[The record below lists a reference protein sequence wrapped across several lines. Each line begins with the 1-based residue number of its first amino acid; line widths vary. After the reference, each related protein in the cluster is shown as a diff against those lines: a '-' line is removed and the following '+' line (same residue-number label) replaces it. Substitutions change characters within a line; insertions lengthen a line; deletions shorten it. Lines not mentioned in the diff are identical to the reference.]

1 MCCFHTDRRT
11 HIESKTLPIISN
23 IFRVGATFEMR
34 TVLYGIH
41 LLIYSM
47 IMHDKVYIHNQTE
60 WGESKIAE
68 RQRKREGE
76 KQSIAEISEKAW
88 AINLIIYS

>member
-1 MCCFHTDRRT
+1 
-11 HIESKTLPIISN
+11 
-23 IFRVGATFEMR
+23 MR

-41 LLIYSM
+41 LLIDSM
-47 IMHDKVYIHNQTE
+47 IMHDKVYIWNQTE

-76 KQSIAEISEKAW
+76 RQSIAENERW
-88 AINLIIYS
+88 HGQ